1 LELLRTLYLGFSLA
15 SERQKKTRRNR
26 TMTAPVWV
34 EILGAVAGF
43 CTTFA
48 FVPQLVKIYK
58 QGGRDLSYGML
69 SLYLGGVLIWLAYGI
84 LIHAQAVALTN
95 AATAILIA
103 AATLLKAWK
112 ERQDSPKPLVPE
124 QLTES

>member
-1 LELLRTLYLGFSLA
+1 
-15 SERQKKTRRNR
+15 
-26 TMTAPVWV
+26 MTAPGWV
-34 EILGAVAGF
+34 EILGGVAGF

-69 SLYLGGVLIWLAYGI
+69 SLYLGGVLMWLAYAL
-84 LIHAQAVALTN
+84 LIHAQALSLTN
-95 AATAILIA
+95 AATAMLIA

-112 ERQDSPKPLVPE
+112 EHQEPGKPLVPE
-124 QLTES
+124 QLTEG

>member
-1 LELLRTLYLGFSLA
+1 
-15 SERQKKTRRNR
+15 
-26 TMTAPVWV
+26 MIAPVWV

-48 FVPQLVKIYK
+48 FVPQLVKIYR

-69 SLYLGGVLIWLAYGI
+69 SFYLGGVLMWLAYGL
-84 LIHAQAVALTN
+84 LIHAQAVAITN

-112 ERQDSPKPLVPE
+112 ERQEPGQPLVSE
-124 QLTES
+124 QFTES

>member
-1 LELLRTLYLGFSLA
+1 
-15 SERQKKTRRNR
+15 
-26 TMTAPVWV
+26 MTAPVWV

-69 SLYLGGVLIWLAYGI
+69 SFYLGGVLMWLAYGL
-84 LIHAQAVALTN
+84 LIHAQAVAITN

-112 ERQDSPKPLVPE
+112 ERQEPGQPLVPE

>member
-1 LELLRTLYLGFSLA
+1 
-15 SERQKKTRRNR
+15 
-26 TMTAPVWV
+26 MTASGWI

-48 FVPQLVKIYK
+48 FVPKLVKIYK

-69 SLYLGGVLIWLAYGI
+69 SLYLCAVFMWLAYGL
-84 LIHAQAVALTN
+84 LIHAQAVAITN

-112 ERQDSPKPLVPE
+112 ERQEPGKPLVPE
-124 QLTES
+124 QLTEG

>member
-1 LELLRTLYLGFSLA
+1 
-15 SERQKKTRRNR
+15 
-26 TMTAPVWV
+26 MTATVWV

-48 FVPQLVKIYK
+48 FVPQLVKIYR

-69 SLYLGGVLIWLAYGI
+69 SLYLGGVLMWLAYAL
-84 LIHAQAVALTN
+84 LIHAQALILTN

-112 ERQDSPKPLVPE
+112 EHQEHTKPLVPE
-124 QLTES
+124 QLTEG